1 MYECKLYSP
10 SSKGEQVKWKDIF
23 MDLYCSSN
31 LHRKRDVCAEPVG
44 SPRNSNAV
52 DRASPRKTRNSFQV
66 KKSIQMSVTGISLDY
81 LPFASCRLL
90 LLHESGRTC
99 NRIMSMKLRT
109 IQEWY
114 YRCTNAYNSSEISAV
129 VQLLKLDGCCGTLLE
144 SLVTH
149 GRMPSFMTSLR
160 MIVGRKMKM
169 WQMRRSTTRR
179 T

>member
-1 MYECKLYSP
+1 
-10 SSKGEQVKWKDIF
+10 
-23 MDLYCSSN
+23 
-31 LHRKRDVCAEPVG
+31 
-44 SPRNSNAV
+44 
-52 DRASPRKTRNSFQV
+52 
-66 KKSIQMSVTGISLDY
+66 
-81 LPFASCRLL
+81 
-90 LLHESGRTC
+90 
-99 NRIMSMKLRT
+99 MKLRT

-179 T
+179 TLRAAPAQVSRRWFTPAYWLCTLALVGVF